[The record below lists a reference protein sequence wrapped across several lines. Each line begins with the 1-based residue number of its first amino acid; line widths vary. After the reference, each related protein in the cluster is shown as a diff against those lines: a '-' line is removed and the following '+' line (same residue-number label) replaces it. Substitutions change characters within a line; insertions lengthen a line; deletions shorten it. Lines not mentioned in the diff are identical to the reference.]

1 MADEIDTVTPVYL
14 CMGFYVLAMLGV
26 SIIANR
32 QNAAAEHEGGD
43 DAAVSEHFLGGKG
56 FGVVVLTL
64 TTLATVFSGFTVVGV
79 PNEAG
84 KSGFTAFRWVGIVL
98 IVGVSVSIVNPRMR
112 RLSIFRNYESPGA
125 FIMDRYNDVKVK
137 FVAITCMCVPQLLYL
152 GVQFHA
158 LTSLIMF
165 TTKSATNFTKE
176 DDMGSFVMWVL
187 VGIALLL
194 FFEVIGG
201 MRSVA
206 YTDSVQSAIMVIVFL
221 VVPLVILADYGG
233 FAGQMAPGNEF
244 CTAKAKPADS
254 QNYSQTPGYGCM
266 NWETGKI
273 SSGKGK
279 DLADNYLLRTP
290 STISNLNALLFF
302 ISGLAFSIH
311 PHVLQ
316 RVLSAKTDKDLKFV
330 ARTIYASPWFA
341 FTGMILLGMTATA
354 RKMTYAPG
362 NQKAPAFFAFLNEWM
377 AHDSVFKNFLAY
389 TIILA
394 AIAGIMSTAD
404 SCLIGVSNTISVDL
418 YRGWYKP
425 HASGKQT
432 IYFGKAVSL
441 LTALISGGIAIYL
454 HSEQQRTGV
463 KALLNYGNL
472 LTFQNGILWQALPAF
487 MFGLWTSMSPK
498 TILTGMVA
506 GLSTALGLMA
516 YQSVANN
523 AEDVDK
529 IWFML
534 HPDYQALDKSVDPVL
549 GAFMNVFVC
558 LVMHGM
564 EGVDRSR
571 SSSNMKEAL
580 VGGESKF
587 GSLTHQNI
595 LSYMDGIVEP
605 LTYKNGVFIWLSAFC
620 IVASLI
626 PRIDSIS
633 PNIIA
638 PNPGRVELNGS
649 VNALVLGIPTWLFW
663 QLVILLLATAL
674 GIIGL
679 GKWQTG
685 GEEAAQNQKDDVG
698 YELMGDGGSV

>member
-14 CMGFYVLAMLGV
+14 CLAFYVLAMLGV

-43 DAAVSEHFLGGKG
+43 EAAVSEHFLGGKG

-165 TTKSATNFTKE
+165 TTQSATIFTKK

-377 AHDSVFKNFLAY
+377 AHDSIFKNFLAY

-516 YQSVANN
+516 YQSVANTN
-523 AEDVDK
+523 EDVDK

>member
-1 MADEIDTVTPVYL
+1 
-14 CMGFYVLAMLGV
+14 
-26 SIIANR
+26 
-32 QNAAAEHEGGD
+32 
-43 DAAVSEHFLGGKG
+43 
-56 FGVVVLTL
+56 
-64 TTLATVFSGFTVVGV
+64 
-79 PNEAG
+79 
-84 KSGFTAFRWVGIVL
+84 
-98 IVGVSVSIVNPRMR
+98 
-112 RLSIFRNYESPGA
+112 
-125 FIMDRYNDVKVK
+125 
-137 FVAITCMCVPQLLYL
+137 
-152 GVQFHA
+152 
-158 LTSLIMF
+158 
-165 TTKSATNFTKE
+165 
-176 DDMGSFVMWVL
+176 
-187 VGIALLL
+187 
-194 FFEVIGG
+194 
-201 MRSVA
+201 
-206 YTDSVQSAIMVIVFL
+206 
-221 VVPLVILADYGG
+221 
-233 FAGQMAPGNEF
+233 
-244 CTAKAKPADS
+244 
-254 QNYSQTPGYGCM
+254 
-266 NWETGKI
+266 
-273 SSGKGK
+273 
-279 DLADNYLLRTP
+279 
-290 STISNLNALLFF
+290 
-302 ISGLAFSIH
+302 
-311 PHVLQ
+311 
-316 RVLSAKTDKDLKFV
+316 
-330 ARTIYASPWFA
+330 
-341 FTGMILLGMTATA
+341 
-354 RKMTYAPG
+354 
-362 NQKAPAFFAFLNEWM
+362 
-377 AHDSVFKNFLAY
+377 
-389 TIILA
+389 
-394 AIAGIMSTAD
+394 
-404 SCLIGVSNTISVDL
+404 
-418 YRGWYKP
+418 
-425 HASGKQT
+425 
-432 IYFGKAVSL
+432 
-441 LTALISGGIAIYL
+441 
-454 HSEQQRTGV
+454 
-463 KALLNYGNL
+463 
-472 LTFQNGILWQALPAF
+472 

-523 AEDVDK
+523 DEDVDK

>member
-1 MADEIDTVTPVYL
+1 MADELDTVTPVYL
-14 CMGFYVLAMLGV
+14 CMAFYVLAMLGV

-43 DAAVSEHFLGGKG
+43 EAAVSEHFLGGKG

-84 KSGFTAFRWVGIVL
+84 KSGFTTFRWVGIVL
-98 IVGVSVSIVNPRMR
+98 VIGVSVAIVNPRMR

-137 FVAITCMCVPQLLYL
+137 FVAIICMCVPQLLYL

-244 CTAKAKPADS
+244 CAAKAKPADS
-254 QNYSQTPGYGCM
+254 QDYSQTPGYGCM

-377 AHDSVFKNFLAY
+377 AHDSIFKNFLAY

-523 AEDVDK
+523 NEDVDK

-595 LSYMDGIVEP
+595 VSYMDGIVEP

-620 IVASLI
+620 IVGSLI

-649 VNALVLGIPTWLFW
+649 VNQLVLGIPTWLFW

>member
-43 DAAVSEHFLGGKG
+43 EAAVSEHFLGGKG

-165 TTKSATNFTKE
+165 TTQSATIYTKK

-244 CTAKAKPADS
+244 CAAKAKPADS

-273 SSGKGK
+273 STGK

-377 AHDSVFKNFLAY
+377 AHDSIFKNFLAY

-516 YQSVANN
+516 YQSVANTN
-523 AEDVDK
+523 EDVDK

>member
-14 CMGFYVLAMLGV
+14 CMAFYVLAMLGV

-233 FAGQMAPGNEF
+233 FAGQMAPGNDF
-244 CTAKAKPADS
+244 CAAKAKPADS

-362 NQKAPAFFAFLNEWM
+362 NQKVPAFFAFLNEWM

-441 LTALISGGIAIYL
+441 TTALISGGIAIYL

-523 AEDVDK
+523 NEDVDK